1 MKGGASMDVYEIIR
15 KRISENNGSE
25 YVKKIIE
32 SREEEKLSE
41 AMNYLWNKDGIND
54 NN

>member
-1 MKGGASMDVYEIIR
+1 MDVYEIIH
-15 KRISENNGSE
+15 KRISENRGSE

-32 SREEEKLSE
+32 SREDEKLSE
-41 AMNYLWNKDGIND
+41 AMNYLWNKERVND